1 VTSAGSGRAEKRPA
15 RAAVRGRGF
24 EPRLSREFLEK
35 LRQIEI
41 HTRKVL
47 NTTFVGEY
55 RSTFKGT
62 GMEFVDVREYLPGDD
77 VRAIDWKVTARM
89 GRPYVKKFIEERELT
104 VILCLDASGSGYF
117 GTRSQFKLEQSAQ
130 VAATLAFSAVTNN
143 DKVGLLF
150 FTDRVERYVPPRKGK
165 QHVMRLVRDILLFRP
180 EHRGTEPAAALEFV
194 MHLLKHRAIVFL
206 LSDFL
211 GPGFAPDRVRVP
223 LGIAARKHDLVA
235 IPITDPAEW
244 ELPRVG
250 LADLEDTETGEIVTV
265 DLSSARLRAS
275 YAAHVKVLAARRDR
289 LFRQLGIDSITLHTH
304 EDFTPKLHKFF
315 QLRARRF
322 H

>member
-1 VTSAGSGRAEKRPA
+1 
-15 RAAVRGRGF
+15 
-24 EPRLSREFLEK
+24 
-35 LRQIEI
+35 
-41 HTRKVL
+41 
-47 NTTFVGEY
+47 
-55 RSTFKGT
+55 
-62 GMEFVDVREYLPGDD
+62 
-77 VRAIDWKVTARM
+77 
-89 GRPYVKKFIEERELT
+89 
-104 VILCLDASGSGYF
+104 
-117 GTRSQFKLEQSAQ
+117 

-180 EHRGTEPAAALEFV
+180 EHRGTHPAAALEFV
-194 MHLLKHRAIVFL
+194 MRTHKHRAIVFL

-211 GPGFAPDRVRVP
+211 GRAFSPDEIRIP
-223 LGIAARKHDLVA
+223 LGIAARRHDVVA
-235 IPITDPAEW
+235 IPITDPAEA

-250 LADLEDTETGEIVTV
+250 LVDLEDTETGEILTV
-265 DLSSARLRAS
+265 DTSNPGLRQAYREHMQAQTS
-275 YAAHVKVLAARRDR
+275 RRDR
-289 LFRQLGIDSITLHTH
+289 LFRQLGIDSIGLHTH

>member
-1 VTSAGSGRAEKRPA
+1 MLSA
-15 RAAVRGRGF
+15 
-24 EPRLSREFLEK
+24 EFLKK
-35 LRQIEI
+35 LRRIELQ
-41 HTRKVL
+41 TRKVI

-55 RSTFKGT
+55 RSTFKGA

-77 VRAIDWKVTARM
+77 IRAIDWKVTARM
-89 GRPYVKKFIEERELT
+89 GRPYVKKFLEERELT
-104 VILCLDASGSGYF
+104 VILCVDASGSGYF

-180 EHRGTEPAAALEFV
+180 QHRGTRPVEALEFV
-194 MHLLKHRAIVFL
+194 MRIHKHRAIVFL
-206 LSDFL
+206 LSDFM
-211 GPGFAPDRVRVP
+211 GHGFSPDAVRIP
-223 LGIAARKHDLVA
+223 LGIAARRHDLVA
-235 IPITDPAEW
+235 IPITDLAEW

-250 LADLEDTETGEIVTV
+250 LVDVEDTETGEIVTV
-265 DLSSARLRAS
+265 NTSDPQLRRAYEDHMQALMS
-275 YAAHVKVLAARRDR
+275 RRDR
-289 LFRQLGIDSITLHTH
+289 LFRQLGIDHINLHTH
-304 EDFTPKLHKFF
+304 EDFTPSLHRFF
-315 QLRARRF
+315 QMRARRF

>member
-1 VTSAGSGRAEKRPA
+1 MLT
-15 RAAVRGRGF
+15 
-24 EPRLSREFLEK
+24 LEFLKK
-35 LRQIEI
+35 LRQIEL
-41 HTRKVL
+41 HTRKII

-77 VRAIDWKVTARM
+77 IRSIDWKVTARM
-89 GRPYVKKFIEERELT
+89 GRPYVKKFVEERELT
-104 VILCLDASGSGYF
+104 VILCVDASGSGYF
-117 GTRSQFKLEQSAQ
+117 GTRSRFKMEQSAQ

-150 FTDRVERYVPPRKGK
+150 FTDRVERYVAPRKGK
-165 QHVMRLVRDILLFRP
+165 QHVMRLVRDILMFRP
-180 EHRGTEPAAALEFV
+180 EHRATDAVAALEFV
-194 MHLLKHRAIVFL
+194 MRVYKHRAIVFL

-211 GPGFAPDRVRVP
+211 GRGFSPERLRIP
-223 LGIAARKHDLVA
+223 LGIAARKHDVVA

-250 LADLEDTETGEIVTV
+250 LVDLEDTETGEIVTV
-265 DLSSARLRAS
+265 DSSNPALRKA
-275 YAAHVKVLAARRDR
+275 YQEHMRGMLAARDR
-289 LFRQLGIDSITLHTH
+289 MFRQLGIDTISLHTH